1 VLGDIAQWY
10 SVLAHHELSPG
21 LIPRTAKKK
30 KKKRK
35 DASKELNTFSIYH
48 NNKLM
53 IIGLSIS
60 YHYGY

>member
-30 KKKRK
+30 KKKGK
-35 DASKELNTFSIYH
+35 MHLKSLILSQFT
-48 NNKLM
+48 
-53 IIGLSIS
+53 IITNL
-60 YHYGY
+60 